1 VTALAIKVLLA
12 DDGKI
17 IRPAVARL
25 LKEEPSVELVGE
37 ATSFGKTIKIAAA
50 LKPDI
55 LLMDLH
61 MHDECEIPAAD
72 LNSQS
77 HLLRESENRRVAVVV
92 AHFVGNSPQIPM
104 HGYSAMM
111 SRHL

>member
-1 VTALAIKVLLA
+1 MTALAIKVLLA

-17 IRPAVARL
+17 IRPAIARL
-25 LKEEPSVELVGE
+25 LKEEPNVELVGE

-61 MHDECEIPAAD
+61 MHDECEYPPRI
-72 LNSQS
+72 ST
-77 HLLRESENRRVAVVV
+77 HRVIY
-92 AHFVGNSPQIPM
+92 FVKVKIGV
-104 HGYSAMM
+104 
-111 SRHL
+111 

>member
-17 IRPAVARL
+17 IRPAIARL

-37 ATSFGKTIKIAAA
+37 ATSFGKTIKLAAA

-55 LLMDLH
+55 LLKDLH
-61 MHDECEIPAAD
+61 MHECEYPPRI
-72 LNSQS
+72 ST
-77 HLLRESENRRVAVVV
+77 HRVIY
-92 AHFVGNSPQIPM
+92 FVKVKIGV
-104 HGYSAMM
+104 
-111 SRHL
+111 